1 MKISYNWLQE
11 FIDLDLN
18 PEELA
23 DKLTLIGLEVEEIEE
38 FGSTLEGVIVGEVL
52 ETKPHPNADRLKV
65 CTVNLGE
72 EQVQIVCGADNVAA
86 GQKVPVATV
95 GSTLPIKL
103 DDGSFLTLRK
113 AKLRGEESHG
123 MICAEDELGLGSD
136 HDGIMVLDSS
146 LETGTLISDI
156 FDLYQD
162 TIIEIAITPNRPDAT
177 CHLGVARDIA
187 AALDLELV
195 KPAVNNFPFRN
206 EGVSANADGVVEIDG
221 QKIHSNYISN
231 LPYNS
236 DLKERAR
243 ELRKAGNLPEVLFW
257 NEVKSKK
264 FFGLDFDRQRV
275 IGSYIVDFYVKSL
288 GLVVEID
295 GSSHDNKQEYDA
307 ERQAYLEEL
316 GIKVKR
322 FTTDEVKEDISWVLD
337 QLANYVVQEYR
348 TPRPDSH
355 RDTPLKEGNSNPDYS
370 IEVESDKCHRYVAK
384 LVKNVTIEDSPKWL
398 QDKLTA
404 IGLRP
409 VNNVVDI
416 TNYVMYELGQPLHAF
431 DFDNLNGGT
440 VIIKEFDK
448 EVEFETL
455 DHIKRTCAPG
465 TLFICDGNG
474 PVAIAG
480 VMGGLHSEVSD
491 STTNI
496 LIESAYF
503 DPGSIRKTSKQQTL
517 QTDASYRFERG
528 IDPNLQAIAAQRTA
542 DLIIEVCGGEAEV
555 GITDIHP
562 VKTETH
568 QLTLRKSYVNRLL
581 GTNLSVDEIIQIVN
595 GLELDVVSKNEDTI
609 TFEIPT
615 FRPDLEREV
624 DLIEEVGRLFDYNK
638 IGSKNQGIFVST
650 EPLTDWELLLS
661 KTRDVGVQLGF
672 KEIYSNSLIS
682 QNEALNF
689 VSEEQMIETLNPLNK
704 DMSTMRPS
712 LMHGFLKSASYN
724 FNRKAETI
732 RFFEVGNVFSQ
743 SEDATYHDGINE
755 QTHLLLGLSGLKNT
769 EHWTGK
775 AIPFS
780 IFDLKSEV
788 NAFFTKLGLAGS
800 IKIEAIDE
808 SSLTYSFKKIE
819 LGKVST
825 VSQALLD
832 VYDIEHKTYIA
843 EFSLDKISE
852 ALGKHKAK
860 SFTPIPKFPAFEFDF
875 AVIVKQEVSAGDLM
889 NSIKSNAGNT
899 LKNIDIFDVFEGES
913 IGAGNKSIA
922 FRLNFID
929 PNKTLNIKE
938 VEPIIQ
944 RVVKSL
950 EKQFSAKLRS

>member
-11 FIDLDLN
+11 FIDLDLS

-52 ETKPHPNADRLKV
+52 ETKAHPNADRLKV
-65 CTVNLGE
+65 CTVDLGE
-72 EQVQIVCGADNVAA
+72 EKVQIVCGANNVAA

-103 DDGSFLTLRK
+103 DDGSYLTLRK

-123 MICAEDELGLGSD
+123 MICAEDELGLGTD
-136 HDGIMVLDSS
+136 HDGIMVLDPSM
-146 LETGTLISDI
+146 ETGTPISDI

-195 KPAVNNFPFRN
+195 KPAVKVP
-206 EGVSANADGVVEIDG
+206 ESSV
-221 QKIHSNYISN
+221 HS
-231 LPYNS
+231 
-236 DLKERAR
+236 
-243 ELRKAGNLPEVLFW
+243 
-257 NEVKSKK
+257 
-264 FFGLDFDRQRV
+264 
-275 IGSYIVDFYVKSL
+275 
-288 GLVVEID
+288 
-295 GSSHDNKQEYDA
+295 
-307 ERQAYLEEL
+307 
-316 GIKVKR
+316 
-322 FTTDEVKEDISWVLD
+322 
-337 QLANYVVQEYR
+337 
-348 TPRPDSH
+348 
-355 RDTPLKEGNSNPDYS
+355 DYS
-370 IEVESDKCHRYVAK
+370 IEVESDKCHRYVGK

-431 DFDNLNGGT
+431 DFDNLNDGK
-440 VIIKEFDK
+440 IIVKEFDK
-448 EVEFETL
+448 EIEFETL
-455 DHIKRTCAPG
+455 DHIKRKCEPG
-465 TLFICDGNG
+465 TLFICDGKG

-542 DLIIEVCGGEAEV
+542 DLIIEVCGGEAEA

-581 GTNLSVDEIIQIVN
+581 GTDLSVEEIIQIVN
-595 GLELDVVSKNEDTI
+595 GLELDVVSKDEDTI
-609 TFEIPT
+609 TFDIPT
-615 FRPDLEREV
+615 FRPDIEREV

-650 EPLTDWELLLS
+650 EPLTDWEILLS
-661 KTRDVGVQLGF
+661 KTRDIGVQLRF

-682 QNEALNF
+682 QKEALNF
-689 VSEEQMIETLNPLNK
+689 VSEEQVIETLNPLNK

-732 RFFEVGNVFSQ
+732 RFFEVGNVFLQ

-755 QTHLLLGLSGLKNT
+755 QTHLLFGLSGLKNS

-775 AIPFS
+775 ATPFS

-800 IKIEAIDE
+800 FKIKANDE
-808 SSLTYSFKKIE
+808 NSLTYSFKKIE

-825 VSQALLD
+825 VSESMLD

-852 ALGKHKAK
+852 ALAKHKAK

-875 AVIVKQEVSAGDLM
+875 AVIVEQEVSAGDLM
-889 NSIKSNAGNT
+889 SSIKSNAGNT

-913 IGAGNKSIA
+913 IGEGNKSIA

>member
-11 FIDLDLN
+11 FIDLDLS

-52 ETKPHPNADRLKV
+52 ETKAHPNADRLKV
-65 CTVNLGE
+65 CTVDLGDE
-72 EQVQIVCGADNVAA
+72 KVQIVCGANNVAA

-123 MICAEDELGLGSD
+123 MICAEDELGLGTD
-136 HDGIMVLDSS
+136 HDGIMVLDPS
-146 LETGTLISDI
+146 LETGTPISDI

-195 KPAVNNFPFRN
+195 KPAVKVP
-206 EGVSANADGVVEIDG
+206 ES
-221 QKIHSNYISN
+221 SNTS
-231 LPYNS
+231 
-236 DLKERAR
+236 
-243 ELRKAGNLPEVLFW
+243 
-257 NEVKSKK
+257 
-264 FFGLDFDRQRV
+264 
-275 IGSYIVDFYVKSL
+275 
-288 GLVVEID
+288 
-295 GSSHDNKQEYDA
+295 
-307 ERQAYLEEL
+307 
-316 GIKVKR
+316 
-322 FTTDEVKEDISWVLD
+322 
-337 QLANYVVQEYR
+337 
-348 TPRPDSH
+348 
-355 RDTPLKEGNSNPDYS
+355 DYS
-370 IEVESDKCHRYVAK
+370 IEVESDKCHRYVGK

-431 DFDNLNGGT
+431 DFDNLNNGK
-440 VIIKEFDK
+440 IIVKEFDK
-448 EVEFETL
+448 EIEFETL
-455 DHIKRTCAPG
+455 DHIKRKCEPG

-542 DLIIEVCGGEAEV
+542 DLIIEVCGGEAEA
-555 GITDIHP
+555 GITDVHTI
-562 VKTETH
+562 KTGTH
-568 QLTLRKSYVNRLL
+568 QLILRKSYVNRLL
-581 GTNLSVDEIIQIVN
+581 GTDLSVEEIIQIVN
-595 GLELDVVSKNEDTI
+595 GLELDVVSKDEDTI

-661 KTRDVGVQLGF
+661 KTRDIAVQLGF

-682 QNEALNF
+682 QKEALNF
-689 VSEEQMIETLNPLNK
+689 VTEEQMIETLNPLNK

-732 RFFEVGNVFSQ
+732 RFFEVGNVFLQ

-755 QTHLLLGLSGLKNT
+755 QTHLLFGLSGLKNS

-775 AIPFS
+775 ATPFS
-780 IFDLKSEV
+780 IFDLKSEI

-800 IKIEAIDE
+800 IKIKAIDE
-808 SSLTYSFKKIE
+808 NSLTYSFKKIE

-825 VSQALLD
+825 VSESMLD

-852 ALGKHKAK
+852 ALAKHKAK

-875 AVIVKQEVSAGDLM
+875 AVIVEQEVSAGDLM

-899 LKNIDIFDVFEGES
+899 LKNIDIFDVFEDES
-913 IGAGNKSIA
+913 IGEGNKSIA

>member
-11 FIDLDLN
+11 FIDLDLS

-52 ETKPHPNADRLKV
+52 ETKAHPNADRLKV
-65 CTVNLGE
+65 CTVDLGDE
-72 EQVQIVCGADNVAA
+72 KVQIVCGANNVAA

-123 MICAEDELGLGSD
+123 MICAEDELGLGTD
-136 HDGIMVLDSS
+136 HDGIMVLDPS
-146 LETGTLISDI
+146 LETGTPISDI

-195 KPAVNNFPFRN
+195 KPAVKVP
-206 EGVSANADGVVEIDG
+206 ES
-221 QKIHSNYISN
+221 SNTS
-231 LPYNS
+231 
-236 DLKERAR
+236 
-243 ELRKAGNLPEVLFW
+243 
-257 NEVKSKK
+257 
-264 FFGLDFDRQRV
+264 
-275 IGSYIVDFYVKSL
+275 
-288 GLVVEID
+288 
-295 GSSHDNKQEYDA
+295 
-307 ERQAYLEEL
+307 
-316 GIKVKR
+316 
-322 FTTDEVKEDISWVLD
+322 
-337 QLANYVVQEYR
+337 
-348 TPRPDSH
+348 
-355 RDTPLKEGNSNPDYS
+355 DYS
-370 IEVESDKCHRYVAK
+370 IEVESDKCHRYVGK

-431 DFDNLNGGT
+431 DFDNLNNGK
-440 VIIKEFDK
+440 IIVKEFDK
-448 EVEFETL
+448 EIEFETL
-455 DHIKRTCAPG
+455 DHIKRKCEPG

-542 DLIIEVCGGEAEV
+542 DLIIEVCGGEAEA
-555 GITDIHP
+555 GITDVHTI
-562 VKTETH
+562 KTGPH
-568 QLTLRKSYVNRLL
+568 QLILRKSYVNRLL
-581 GTNLSVDEIIQIVN
+581 GTDLSVEEIIQIVN
-595 GLELDVVSKNEDTI
+595 GLELDVVSKDEDTI

-661 KTRDVGVQLGF
+661 KTRDIGVQLGF

-682 QNEALNF
+682 QKEALNF
-689 VSEEQMIETLNPLNK
+689 VTEEQMIETLNPLNK

-732 RFFEVGNVFSQ
+732 RFFEVGNVFVQ

-755 QTHLLLGLSGLKNT
+755 QTHLLFGLSGLKNS

-775 AIPFS
+775 ATPFS
-780 IFDLKSEV
+780 IFDLKSEI

-800 IKIEAIDE
+800 IKIKAIDE
-808 SSLTYSFKKIE
+808 NSLTYSFKKIE

-825 VSQALLD
+825 VSESMLD

-852 ALGKHKAK
+852 ALAKHKAK

-875 AVIVKQEVSAGDLM
+875 AVIVEQEVSAGDLM
-889 NSIKSNAGNT
+889 SSIKSNAGNT

-913 IGAGNKSIA
+913 IGEGNKSIA

>member
-11 FIDLDLN
+11 FIDLDLS

-52 ETKPHPNADRLKV
+52 ETKAHPNADRLKV
-65 CTVNLGE
+65 CTVDLGDE
-72 EQVQIVCGADNVAA
+72 KVQIVCGANNVAA
-86 GQKVPVATV
+86 GQKIPVATV

-123 MICAEDELGLGSD
+123 MICAEDELGLGTD
-136 HDGIMVLDSS
+136 HDGIMVLDPS
-146 LETGTLISDI
+146 LETGTPISDI

-195 KPAVNNFPFRN
+195 KPAVKVP
-206 EGVSANADGVVEIDG
+206 ES
-221 QKIHSNYISN
+221 SNTS
-231 LPYNS
+231 
-236 DLKERAR
+236 
-243 ELRKAGNLPEVLFW
+243 
-257 NEVKSKK
+257 
-264 FFGLDFDRQRV
+264 
-275 IGSYIVDFYVKSL
+275 
-288 GLVVEID
+288 
-295 GSSHDNKQEYDA
+295 
-307 ERQAYLEEL
+307 
-316 GIKVKR
+316 
-322 FTTDEVKEDISWVLD
+322 
-337 QLANYVVQEYR
+337 
-348 TPRPDSH
+348 
-355 RDTPLKEGNSNPDYS
+355 DYS
-370 IEVESDKCHRYVAK
+370 IEVESDKCHRYVGK

-431 DFDNLNGGT
+431 DFDNLNNGK
-440 VIIKEFDK
+440 IIVKEFDK
-448 EVEFETL
+448 EIEFETL
-455 DHIKRTCAPG
+455 DHIKRKCEPG

-503 DPGSIRKTSKQQTL
+503 DPGSIRRTSKQQTL

-542 DLIIEVCGGEAEV
+542 DLIIEVCGGEAEA

-581 GTNLSVDEIIQIVN
+581 GTDLSVEEIIQIVN
-595 GLELDVVSKNEDTI
+595 GLELDVVSKDEDTI

-682 QNEALNF
+682 QKEALNF
-689 VSEEQMIETLNPLNK
+689 VTEEQMIETLNPLNK

-732 RFFEVGNVFSQ
+732 RFFEVGNVFVQ

-755 QTHLLLGLSGLKNT
+755 QTHLLFGLSGLKNS

-775 AIPFS
+775 AMPFS

-800 IKIEAIDE
+800 IKIKAIDE
-808 SSLTYSFKKIE
+808 NSLTYSFKKIE

-825 VSQALLD
+825 VSESMLD

-852 ALGKHKAK
+852 ALAKHKAK

-875 AVIVKQEVSAGDLM
+875 AVIVEQEVSAGDLM
-889 NSIKSNAGNT
+889 SSIKSNAGNT

-913 IGAGNKSIA
+913 IGEGNKSIA